1 MKIKNTILS
10 SFVPCKLN
18 EKTKIWGSD
27 PENYFKIVSFSG
39 DELNIISYFIL
50 EFCGGVIDV
59 VIFYIFS

>member
-1 MKIKNTILS
+1 MGFYWILYPANLMKKQRIS
-10 SFVPCKLN
+10 
-18 EKTKIWGSD
+18 GSD
-27 PENYFKIVSFSG
+27 PENYFKIASFSG

>member
-1 MKIKNTILS
+1 MKKQRFS
-10 SFVPCKLN
+10 
-18 EKTKIWGSD
+18 GAD
-27 PENYFKIVSFSG
+27 PENYFKIASFSG